1 RLHFKPCRYG
11 IFLYRIKYIKMK
23 TIIITLALCFSLSTF
38 AQQNKIKSLK
48 VAFIT
53 EKLNLTE
60 MEAQKF
66 WPVYNAYD
74 DTVSN
79 LKINELRKV
88 IHEIRLSYA
97 SVSDEKA
104 NELLNKALEI
114 EDNIHSENIKL
125 VKKLRSII
133 SAKKILALKNAE
145 EDFNRK
151 MLEEFNKR
159 RRENNR

>member
-1 RLHFKPCRYG
+1 
-11 IFLYRIKYIKMK
+11 MK
-23 TIIITLALCFSLSTF
+23 TFIITLALCFSLSTF

-60 MEAQKF
+60 KEAQKF

-79 LKINELRKV
+79 LKFNELRKV

>member
-1 RLHFKPCRYG
+1 
-11 IFLYRIKYIKMK
+11 MK
-23 TIIITLALCFSLSTF
+23 TIIITLALCFSLNIFS
-38 AQQNKIKSLK
+38 QENKIKSLK

-60 MEAQKF
+60 KEAQQF

-79 LKINELRKV
+79 LKFNEFRKV
-88 IHEIRLSYA
+88 VHEIRQNYA
-97 SVSDEKA
+97 SISDEKA
-104 NELLNKALEI
+104 NELLNKAVEI
-114 EDNIHSENIKL
+114 EGKIHAEDVKL
-125 VKKLRSII
+125 IKKLRSII
-133 SAKKILALKNAE
+133 PAKKILALKTAE

-159 RRENNR
+159 RRENNNK

>member
-1 RLHFKPCRYG
+1 
-11 IFLYRIKYIKMK
+11 MK
-23 TIIITLALCFSLSTF
+23 TFIITLALCFSLNIF
-38 AQQNKIKSLK
+38 AQENKIKSLK

-53 EKLNLTE
+53 EKLNLTQK
-60 MEAQKF
+60 EAQQF

-79 LKINELRKV
+79 LKFNQLRKV
-88 IHEIRLSYA
+88 IHEIRESYA

-114 EDNIHSENIKL
+114 EAKIHSEDVKL

-133 SAKKILALKNAE
+133 SSKKILALKNAE

-159 RRENNR
+159 RREKQ

>member
-1 RLHFKPCRYG
+1 
-11 IFLYRIKYIKMK
+11 MK
-23 TIIITLALCFSLSTF
+23 TIIITLALCFSLSAF
-38 AQQNKIKSLK
+38 AQKKKIKSLK

-60 MEAQKF
+60 KEAQKF

-74 DTVSN
+74 DNVSN
-79 LKINELRKV
+79 LKFNELRKV
-88 IHEIRLSYA
+88 VHEIRESYA
-97 SVSDEKA
+97 SVSDDKA

-114 EDNIHSENIKL
+114 EDKIHSENIKL
-125 VKKLRSII
+125 IKKLRGII
-133 SAKKILALKNAE
+133 SSKKILALKNAE

-159 RRENNR
+159 RRENK

>member
-1 RLHFKPCRYG
+1 
-11 IFLYRIKYIKMK
+11 MK
-23 TIIITLALCFSLSTF
+23 TFIITLALCFSLSTF
-38 AQQNKIKSLK
+38 AQENKIKSLK

-60 MEAQKF
+60 KEAQQF

-74 DTVSN
+74 NTVNN
-79 LKINELRKV
+79 LKFNELRKV
-88 IHEIRLSYA
+88 VHEIRESYA
-97 SVSDEKA
+97 SVSDDKA

-114 EDNIHSENIKL
+114 EDKIHSENIKL
-125 VKKLRSII
+125 IKKLRGII
-133 SAKKILALKNAE
+133 SSKKILALKNAE

-159 RRENNR
+159 RRENK

>member
-1 RLHFKPCRYG
+1 MR
-11 IFLYRIKYIKMK
+11 

-38 AQQNKIKSLK
+38 AQANKIKSLK

-60 MEAQKF
+60 KEAQKF
-66 WPVYNAYD
+66 WPIYNAYD
-74 DTVSN
+74 STVSN
-79 LKINELRKV
+79 LKFNELRKV
-88 IHEIRLSYA
+88 IHEIRESYA

-159 RRENNR
+159 RRENNNK

>member
-1 RLHFKPCRYG
+1 
-11 IFLYRIKYIKMK
+11 MK
-23 TIIITLALCFSLSTF
+23 TFIITLALCFSLNIFS
-38 AQQNKIKSLK
+38 QENKIKSLK

-53 EKLNLTE
+53 EKLNLTQK
-60 MEAQKF
+60 EAQQF

-79 LKINELRKV
+79 LKFNELRKV
-88 IHEIRLSYA
+88 IHEIRVSYA
-97 SVSDEKA
+97 SVTDEKA

-114 EDNIHSENIKL
+114 EAKIHSEDVKL
-125 VKKLRSII
+125 VKKLRGII